1 MLPVARIV
9 VDVPLAHLDRPFDY
23 AVPSELDEA
32 AVPGCR
38 VRVRFAGQLVDGYLL
53 ERAETSDYEKKLAFI
68 EKVVSPEPV
77 LTPEIAALAR
87 AIADRYAGGMIDVL
101 RLAIPPRHAR
111 AEAAAPSAPA
121 PLPQVPAWV
130 SQQQVGASSDA
141 AADSAPATAAAVGS
155 DSAAP
160 AAELEPATPS
170 VELES
175 SAPSAESASSA
186 PSANSGSAAPAA
198 EPASATP
205 SVDLASAVRSA
216 SVAPSAESASTAPSA
231 HSTSAAA
238 PAGDSVTFAE
248 PSSAAALAGD
258 AVTSAKPI
266 APAAGPTVST
276 AALSAPVTEP
286 VAPATAPA
294 APSVERT
301 ARAAESAAPT
311 AESAAPTAGPVSPTA
326 GAIASGVEP
335 VPAGAEPTAPTAG
348 PVSPTAGSAA
358 PGAESVPA
366 GAESVPAG
374 AEPAS
379 AGGVAPPARSQ
390 LPPVPADA
398 WSRYPRGPK
407 YLEALRSGLP
417 AHAVWQALP
426 SEDWPARLAEAAA
439 AVASTGRGVVIVVPD
454 HRDLAR
460 VSEACDRLIEGVVT
474 LSADLGPSERYK
486 RWLAVRRGIA
496 RVVVGTR
503 ATAFAP
509 VRDPGLLVVWDDG
522 DDLHVEPRSPYPNV
536 RDVLVQ
542 RAHMS
547 GAALL
552 IGGFARTAEAQ
563 LLVETGWAHEIVAS
577 RETLRAVAPRVV
589 SVGDNEWQEVKDPA
603 ARTARLPSIAF
614 DAARFALTDSPVLI
628 QVPRRGYVPALA
640 CGQCRG
646 PARCRRCAGPLA
658 LPGGTEDGMPKPAY
672 CRWCAA
678 TEAGFRC
685 PTCGSRRLRGQVIG
699 ARRTAEEL
707 GRAFPGYPVRTSGA
721 DEVLTKVPG
730 RPSLVV
736 ATPGAEPVAEGG
748 YGAVLLLD
756 GWALLGRADL
766 RASEEALRRWM
777 TAAGLVRPGNGRV
790 VVIADSGLTPVQALV
805 RWDPVWHAATEL
817 AARTELGFPPA
828 VRMATIDGTPD
839 AVNALLDELRLPPT
853 GEILGPVPLGDDETK
868 ERALVRVAR
877 SEGRQLAAVLAEA
890 QAVRTARKEQELVR
904 IKLDPLEVL

>member
-1 MLPVARIV
+1 MSAKTGAARRGERVPAAVLPVARIV

-23 AVPSELDEA
+23 AVPSELDTA

-53 ERAETSDYEKKLAFI
+53 ERAETSDYGKKLAFI

-77 LTPEIAALAR
+77 LSPEIAALAR
-87 AIADRYAGGMIDVL
+87 AVADRYAGSMIDVL

-111 AEAAAPSAPA
+111 AEAAASGEPA

-130 SQQQVGASSDA
+130 GPAGAPTPPPAVAEGVDERSPAAPTSPAHGELDA
-141 AADSAPATAAAVGS
+141 PADAFASTSAGPSADSASP
-155 DSAAP
+155 
-160 AAELEPATPS
+160 
-170 VELES
+170 
-175 SAPSAESASSA
+175 APSP
-186 PSANSGSAAPAA
+186 PSELP
-198 EPASATP
+198 
-205 SVDLASAVRSA
+205 
-216 SVAPSAESASTAPSA
+216 
-231 HSTSAAA
+231 
-238 PAGDSVTFAE
+238 
-248 PSSAAALAGD
+248 
-258 AVTSAKPI
+258 
-266 APAAGPTVST
+266 
-276 AALSAPVTEP
+276 
-286 VAPATAPA
+286 
-294 APSVERT
+294 
-301 ARAAESAAPT
+301 
-311 AESAAPTAGPVSPTA
+311 AGPVSSPVSGSSVGSVSSVVSPEVSGSPA
-326 GAIASGVEP
+326 DSASSGASSLVSGSP
-335 VPAGAEPTAPTAG
+335 AG
-348 PVSPTAGSAA
+348 PVSSVVSPEVSGSPADFA
-358 PGAESVPA
+358 SSGASSLVSGSSVDSVSSAVSPELSGSPA
-366 GAESVPAG
+366 DSASSGASSPVSG
-374 AEPAS
+374 SS
-379 AGGVAPPARSQ
+379 AGPVSSAVSPQLSGSPADSASPAASSPPFEAPAPPIRSQ

-407 YLEALRSGLP
+407 YLEALRTGRP

-486 RWLAVRRGIA
+486 RWLAVRRGVA

-509 VRDPGLLVVWDDG
+509 VGNPGLLVVWDDG
-522 DDLHVEPRSPYPNV
+522 DDLHVEQRSPYPNV

-658 LPGGTEDGMPKPAY
+658 LPGGTEDGLPKPAY

-685 PTCGSRRLRGQVIG
+685 PTCGSRRLRGQIIG

-707 GRAFPGYPVRTSGA
+707 GRAFPGHPVRTSGA

-730 RPSLVV
+730 KPALVV

-828 VRMATIDGTPD
+828 VRMATVDGTPD

-853 GEILGPVPLGDDETK
+853 GEVLGPVPLGDDETK

-877 SEGRQLAAVLAEA
+877 GEGRQLAAVLAEA

>member
-1 MLPVARIV
+1 MSAQTGARKGERVPAESLPVARIV

-23 AVPSELDEA
+23 SVPSELDVA

-53 ERAETSDYEKKLAFI
+53 ERVETSEYGKKLAFI

-77 LTPEIAALAR
+77 LAPEIATLAR

-101 RLAIPPRHAR
+101 RLAVPPRHAR
-111 AEAAAPSAPA
+111 AEAAAPGESP
-121 PLPQVPAWV
+121 PLPQLPAWV
-130 SQQQVGASSDA
+130 HAS
-141 AADSAPATAAAVGS
+141 ADGESATV
-155 DSAAP
+155 
-160 AAELEPATPS
+160 EPA
-170 VELES
+170 L
-175 SAPSAESASSA
+175 
-186 PSANSGSAAPAA
+186 
-198 EPASATP
+198 
-205 SVDLASAVRSA
+205 
-216 SVAPSAESASTAPSA
+216 
-231 HSTSAAA
+231 
-238 PAGDSVTFAE
+238 
-248 PSSAAALAGD
+248 
-258 AVTSAKPI
+258 
-266 APAAGPTVST
+266 
-276 AALSAPVTEP
+276 
-286 VAPATAPA
+286 
-294 APSVERT
+294 
-301 ARAAESAAPT
+301 
-311 AESAAPTAGPVSPTA
+311 
-326 GAIASGVEP
+326 
-335 VPAGAEPTAPTAG
+335 
-348 PVSPTAGSAA
+348 
-358 PGAESVPA
+358 
-366 GAESVPAG
+366 
-374 AEPAS
+374 
-379 AGGVAPPARSQ
+379 ARSQ

-407 YLEALRSGLP
+407 YLEALHEGRP

-426 SEDWPARLAEAAA
+426 AEDWPARLAEAAA
-439 AVASTGRGVVIVVPD
+439 SVASSGRGVIIVVPD

-460 VSEACDRLIEGVVT
+460 VAEACGALIQGVVT

-486 RWLAVRRGIA
+486 RWLSVRRGVA

-522 DDLHVEPRSPYPNV
+522 DDLHVEQRSPYPNV

-542 RAHMS
+542 RAHMT

-589 SVGDNEWQEVKDPA
+589 SVGDNEWQDVKDPA

-614 DAARFALTDSPVLI
+614 DAARFALADSPVLI
-628 QVPRRGYVPALA
+628 QVPRRGYVPSLA

-658 LPGGTEDGMPKPAY
+658 LPGGTEHGLPKPAY

-685 PTCGSRRLRGQVIG
+685 PTCGSRKLRGQVIG

-707 GRAFPGYPVRTSGA
+707 GRAFPGHLVRTSGA
-721 DEVLTKVPG
+721 DEVLTKVSG
-730 RPSLVV
+730 KPSLVV

-790 VVIADSGLTPVQALV
+790 VVIADSSLTPVQALV

-828 VRMATIDGTPD
+828 VRMATVDGTPD
-839 AVNALLDELRLPPT
+839 AVNAMLDELRLPPT

-868 ERALVRVAR
+868 ERALVRVSRA
-877 SEGRQLAAVLAEA
+877 EGRQLAAVLAEA
-890 QAVRTARKEQELVR
+890 QAVRTARKEQDLVR

>member
-1 MLPVARIV
+1 MSAKTGARRGERVPAASLPVARIV

-23 AVPSELDEA
+23 SVPSELDTA

-53 ERAETSDYEKKLAFI
+53 ERTETTEYGKKLAFI

-77 LTPEIAALAR
+77 LAPEIAALAR

-111 AEAAAPSAPA
+111 AEAAASPEPP

-130 SQQQVGASSDA
+130 GQRTAAEPFSEQTAVAPADTSTDEPAKDDPA
-141 AADSAPATAAAVGS
+141 AAPPDPAVQPAGPTGLPSV
-155 DSAAP
+155 P
-160 AAELEPATPS
+160 AAELAD
-170 VELES
+170 
-175 SAPSAESASSA
+175 A
-186 PSANSGSAAPAA
+186 SAAPVSAA
-198 EPASATP
+198 TAGSADTPPEGPASPA
-205 SVDLASAVRSA
+205 RSA
-216 SVAPSAESASTAPSA
+216 SVAEPTSTADLASPEDSAS
-231 HSTSAAA
+231 
-238 PAGDSVTFAE
+238 
-248 PSSAAALAGD
+248 
-258 AVTSAKPI
+258 
-266 APAAGPTVST
+266 
-276 AALSAPVTEP
+276 
-286 VAPATAPA
+286 
-294 APSVERT
+294 
-301 ARAAESAAPT
+301 
-311 AESAAPTAGPVSPTA
+311 
-326 GAIASGVEP
+326 
-335 VPAGAEPTAPTAG
+335 
-348 PVSPTAGSAA
+348 
-358 PGAESVPA
+358 
-366 GAESVPAG
+366 
-374 AEPAS
+374 
-379 AGGVAPPARSQ
+379 PARSQ

-407 YLEALRSGLP
+407 YLEALREGRP

-439 AVASTGRGVVIVVPD
+439 AVASGGRGVVIVVPD

-460 VSEACDRLIEGVVT
+460 VAEACGRLIEGVVT

-486 RWLAVRRGIA
+486 RWLAVRRGVA
-496 RVVVGTR
+496 QVVVGTR

-509 VRDPGLLVVWDDG
+509 VRNPGLLVVWDDG
-522 DDLHVEPRSPYPNV
+522 DDLHVEQRSPYPNV

-577 RETLRAVAPRVV
+577 RETLRAIAPRVV
-589 SVGDNEWQEVKDPA
+589 SVGDNDWQDVKDPA

-658 LPGGTEDGMPKPAY
+658 LPGGTQDGAPKPAY

-685 PTCGSRRLRGQVIG
+685 PTCGSRRLRGQIIG

-730 RPSLVV
+730 KPSLVV

-790 VVIADSGLTPVQALV
+790 VVIADSALTPVQALV

-828 VRMATIDGTPD
+828 VRMATVDGTPD
-839 AVNALLDELRLPPT
+839 AVNALLDELRLPST
-853 GEILGPVPLGDDETK
+853 GEVLGPVPLGDDETK

>member
-1 MLPVARIV
+1 MSAKTGARKGERVPAESLPVARIV

-23 AVPSELDEA
+23 SVPSELDEA

-53 ERAETSDYEKKLAFI
+53 ERVETTEYGKKLAFI

-77 LTPEIAALAR
+77 LAPEIAVLAR

-111 AEAAAPSAPA
+111 AEAASSGEAP
-121 PLPQVPAWV
+121 PLPQLPAWV
-130 SQQQVGASSDA
+130 GTRPAEA
-141 AADSAPATAAAVGS
+141 AGELSGGQPAEVAAGTS
-155 DSAAP
+155 G
-160 AAELEPATPS
+160 EQ
-170 VELES
+170 
-175 SAPSAESASSA
+175 SAESA
-186 PSANSGSAAPAA
+186 
-198 EPASATP
+198 EQ
-205 SVDLASAVRSA
+205 
-216 SVAPSAESASTAPSA
+216 PSAEQ
-231 HSTSAAA
+231 
-238 PAGDSVTFAE
+238 
-248 PSSAAALAGD
+248 
-258 AVTSAKPI
+258 
-266 APAAGPTVST
+266 PTVET
-276 AALSAPVTEP
+276 PGEQPGSAVERLPPE
-286 VAPATAPA
+286 TAPA
-294 APSVERT
+294 EV
-301 ARAAESAAPT
+301 
-311 AESAAPTAGPVSPTA
+311 
-326 GAIASGVEP
+326 
-335 VPAGAEPTAPTAG
+335 
-348 PVSPTAGSAA
+348 
-358 PGAESVPA
+358 
-366 GAESVPAG
+366 
-374 AEPAS
+374 
-379 AGGVAPPARSQ
+379 PARSQ

-398 WSRYPRGPK
+398 WSRYPRGPS
-407 YLEALRSGLP
+407 YLEALREGRP

-439 AVASTGRGVVIVVPD
+439 AVASSGRGVAIVVPD
-454 HRDLAR
+454 RRDLAR
-460 VSEACDRLIEGVVT
+460 VAEACARLIEGVVT

-486 RWLAVRRGIA
+486 RWLAVRRGVA

-509 VRDPGLLVVWDDG
+509 VKDPGLLVVWDDG
-522 DDLHVEPRSPYPNV
+522 DDLHVEQRSPYPNV

-542 RAHMS
+542 RAHMT

-577 RETLRAVAPRVV
+577 RETLRSVAPRVV
-589 SVGDNEWQEVKDPA
+589 SVGDNDWQDVKDSA

-614 DAARFALTDSPVLI
+614 DAARFALADSPVLI
-628 QVPRRGYVPALA
+628 QVPRRGYVPSLA

-658 LPGGTEDGMPKPAY
+658 LPGGTQDGAPKPAY

-685 PTCGSRRLRGQVIG
+685 PTCGSRKLRGQVIG

-707 GRAFPGYPVRTSGA
+707 GRAFPGHPVRTSGA

-730 RPSLVV
+730 KPSLVV

-790 VVIADSGLTPVQALV
+790 VVIADSSLTPVQALV
-805 RWDPVWHAATEL
+805 RWDPVWHASTEL

-828 VRMATIDGTPD
+828 VRMATVDGTPD
-839 AVNALLDELRLPPT
+839 AVNAVLDELRLPPT
-853 GEILGPVPLGDDETK
+853 GEILGPVPLGDDETR

-890 QAVRTARKEQELVR
+890 QAVRTARKEQDLVR

>member
-1 MLPVARIV
+1 MSAKTGARKGERVPAASLPVARIV

-23 AVPSELDEA
+23 QVPSELDGA

-53 ERAETSDYEKKLAFI
+53 ERAESSEYGKKLAFI

-77 LTPEIAALAR
+77 LAPEIAALAR

-101 RLAIPPRHAR
+101 RLAVPPRHAR
-111 AEAAAPSAPA
+111 AEAAPSGDPA

-130 SQQQVGASSDA
+130 ETPAEPVNAGQVDA
-141 AADSAPATAAAVGS
+141 GQADAVPADVTAARA

-160 AAELEPATPS
+160 DDPAAVALVGSATPDDPAVAARADSAALDDSAVTDPATPS
-170 VELES
+170 S
-175 SAPSAESASSA
+175 SAD
-186 PSANSGSAAPAA
+186 AAPAD
-198 EPASATP
+198 S
-205 SVDLASAVRSA
+205 D
-216 SVAPSAESASTAPSA
+216 AP
-231 HSTSAAA
+231 AA
-238 PAGDSVTFAE
+238 PAGVDSSLSGNDASSPA
-248 PSSAAALAGD
+248 PS
-258 AVTSAKPI
+258 P
-266 APAAGPTVST
+266 
-276 AALSAPVTEP
+276 ALSA
-286 VAPATAPA
+286 
-294 APSVERT
+294 APSR
-301 ARAAESAAPT
+301 SLPI
-311 AESAAPTAGPVSPTA
+311 SPADPSTPPLP
-326 GAIASGVEP
+326 E
-335 VPAGAEPTAPTAG
+335 
-348 PVSPTAGSAA
+348 
-358 PGAESVPA
+358 
-366 GAESVPAG
+366 
-374 AEPAS
+374 
-379 AGGVAPPARSQ
+379 APPAPIPPADLPARSA

-407 YLEALRSGLP
+407 YLEALREGRP

-454 HRDLAR
+454 HRDSAR
-460 VSEACDRLIEGVVT
+460 VAEACGRLIEGVVT
-474 LSADLGPSERYK
+474 LAADLGPSERYK
-486 RWLAVRRGIA
+486 RWLSVRRGVA

-509 VRDPGLLVVWDDG
+509 IADPGLLIVWDDG

-542 RAHMS
+542 RAHMT

-552 IGGFARTAEAQ
+552 IAGFARTAEAQ

-589 SVGDNEWQEVKDPA
+589 SVGDNEWQDVKDPA

-614 DAARFALTDSPVLI
+614 DAARFALADSPVLI

-658 LPGGTEDGMPKPAY
+658 LPGGTQDGLPKPAY

-685 PTCGSRRLRGQVIG
+685 PTCGSRRLRGQIIG

-730 RPSLVV
+730 KPSLVV

-777 TAAGLVRPGNGRV
+777 TAAGLVRPGTGRV
-790 VVIADSGLTPVQALV
+790 VVIADSSLTPVQALV

-828 VRMATIDGTPD
+828 VRMATVDGTPD
-839 AVNALLDELRLPPT
+839 AVNALLDELHLPPT
-853 GEILGPVPLGDDETK
+853 GEVLGPVPLGEDESK

-877 SEGRQLAAVLAEA
+877 GEGRQLAAVLAEA

>member
-1 MLPVARIV
+1 MNAKTGARKGERVPAESLPVARIV

-23 AVPSELDEA
+23 SVPSELDET

-53 ERAETSDYEKKLAFI
+53 ERAETSEYGKKLAFI

-77 LTPEIAALAR
+77 LAPEIATLAR

-111 AEAAAPSAPA
+111 AEAAAPGESP
-121 PLPQVPAWV
+121 PLPQLPEWVGQRSADVPQAGAAPRTEMAAQAEVPQGEGASHPEAASPSEAASQTGAPQAGIPQTGAPQAGAAPHTGAGPQPEQPSSAEGASHPEVASSVRAVPRSEAVLSSEAGPQSEGSRSTAAQQSEAALSADAV
-130 SQQQVGASSDA
+130 SQSEGPRPTAAQQSEAALSADAVPQSEGPRSA
-141 AADSAPATAAAVGS
+141 AAYQSEAALSAETVPQPEGPRPTAAYQSEA
-155 DSAAP
+155 
-160 AAELEPATPS
+160 
-170 VELES
+170 
-175 SAPSAESASSA
+175 APSAETV
-186 PSANSGSAAPAA
+186 PQPEGPRSAAAYQPEA
-198 EPASATP
+198 
-205 SVDLASAVRSA
+205 
-216 SVAPSAESASTAPSA
+216 APSAEAVPPTE
-231 HSTSAAA
+231 AAA
-238 PAGDSVTFAE
+238 
-248 PSSAAALAGD
+248 
-258 AVTSAKPI
+258 
-266 APAAGPTVST
+266 
-276 AALSAPVTEP
+276 
-286 VAPATAPA
+286 
-294 APSVERT
+294 
-301 ARAAESAAPT
+301 
-311 AESAAPTAGPVSPTA
+311 
-326 GAIASGVEP
+326 
-335 VPAGAEPTAPTAG
+335 
-348 PVSPTAGSAA
+348 
-358 PGAESVPA
+358 
-366 GAESVPAG
+366 
-374 AEPAS
+374 
-379 AGGVAPPARSQ
+379 ARSQ

-398 WSRYPRGPK
+398 WARYPRGPK
-407 YLEALRSGLP
+407 YLEALHEGRP

-426 SEDWPARLAEAAA
+426 AEDWPARLAEAAA
-439 AVASTGRGVVIVVPD
+439 AVASSGRGVAIVVPD

-460 VSEACDRLIEGVVT
+460 VVEACGALIEGVVT

-486 RWLAVRRGIA
+486 RWLSVRRGVA

-509 VRDPGLLVVWDDG
+509 VKDPGLLVVWDDG
-522 DDLHVEPRSPYPNV
+522 DDLHVEQRSPYPNV

-542 RAHMS
+542 RAHMT

-577 RETLRAVAPRVV
+577 RETLRSVAPRVV
-589 SVGDNEWQEVKDPA
+589 SVGDNEWQDVKDPA

-628 QVPRRGYVPALA
+628 QVPRRGYVPSLA

-658 LPGGTEDGMPKPAY
+658 LPGGTEHGLPKPAY

-685 PTCGSRRLRGQVIG
+685 PTCGSRKLRGQIIG

-707 GRAFPGYPVRTSGA
+707 GRAFPGIPVRTSGA

-730 RPSLVV
+730 KPSLVV

-790 VVIADSGLTPVQALV
+790 VVIADSSLTPVQALV

-828 VRMATIDGTPD
+828 VRMATVDGTPD
-839 AVNALLDELRLPPT
+839 AVNAMLDELRLPPT

-877 SEGRQLAAVLAEA
+877 GEGRQLAAVLAEA
-890 QAVRTARKEQELVR
+890 QAVRTARKEQDLVR

>member
-1 MLPVARIV
+1 MSVKTGARKGERVPAESLPVARIV

-23 AVPSELDEA
+23 SVPSELDGA

-53 ERAETSDYEKKLAFI
+53 ERVETSEYGKKLAFI

-77 LTPEIAALAR
+77 LAPEIAVLAR

-111 AEAAAPSAPA
+111 AEAASSGEAP

-130 SQQQVGASSDA
+130 GEPAAVAEEQPAEVVDAASGDRQAEVADAASGDRQAEVADGSSGGRQAEVDDGASGNQLAEVDDGASGNQLAEVADGTSAEQSAGA
-141 AADSAPATAAAVGS
+141 AGGTSAEQ
-155 DSAAP
+155 
-160 AAELEPATPS
+160 AAE
-170 VELES
+170 
-175 SAPSAESASSA
+175 AP
-186 PSANSGSAAPAA
+186 
-198 EPASATP
+198 
-205 SVDLASAVRSA
+205 
-216 SVAPSAESASTAPSA
+216 
-231 HSTSAAA
+231 A
-238 PAGDSVTFAE
+238 PAG
-248 PSSAAALAGD
+248 
-258 AVTSAKPI
+258 K
-266 APAAGPTVST
+266 
-276 AALSAPVTEP
+276 
-286 VAPATAPA
+286 
-294 APSVERT
+294 
-301 ARAAESAAPT
+301 
-311 AESAAPTAGPVSPTA
+311 
-326 GAIASGVEP
+326 
-335 VPAGAEPTAPTAG
+335 
-348 PVSPTAGSAA
+348 
-358 PGAESVPA
+358 
-366 GAESVPAG
+366 
-374 AEPAS
+374 
-379 AGGVAPPARSQ
+379 PARSQ

-407 YLEALRSGLP
+407 YLEALREGRP

-439 AVASTGRGVVIVVPD
+439 AVASSGRGVAIVVPD

-460 VSEACDRLIEGVVT
+460 VAEACAALIEGVVT

-486 RWLAVRRGIA
+486 RWLAVRRGVA

-509 VRDPGLLVVWDDG
+509 VKDPGLLVVWDDG
-522 DDLHVEPRSPYPNV
+522 DDLHVEQRSPYPNV

-542 RAHMS
+542 RAHMT

-589 SVGDNEWQEVKDPA
+589 SVGDNDWQDVKDSA

-614 DAARFALTDSPVLI
+614 DAARFALADSPVLI
-628 QVPRRGYVPALA
+628 QVPRRGYVPSLA

-658 LPGGTEDGMPKPAY
+658 LPGGTQDGVPKPAY

-685 PTCGSRRLRGQVIG
+685 PTCGSRKLRGQIIG

-730 RPSLVV
+730 KPSLVV

-777 TAAGLVRPGNGRV
+777 TAAGLVRPGTGRV
-790 VVIADSGLTPVQALV
+790 VVIADSSLTPVQALV

-828 VRMATIDGTPD
+828 VRMATVDGTPD
-839 AVNALLDELRLPPT
+839 AVNAMLDELHLPPT

-877 SEGRQLAAVLAEA
+877 GEGRQLAAVLAEA
-890 QAVRTARKEQELVR
+890 QAVRTARKEQDLVR

>member
-1 MLPVARIV
+1 MSAKTGARKGERVPAESLPVARIV

-23 AVPSELDEA
+23 SVPSELDTA

-53 ERAETSDYEKKLAFI
+53 ERVETSEYGKKLAFL
-68 EKVVSPEPV
+68 EKVVSSEPV
-77 LTPEIAALAR
+77 LAPEIAALAR

-111 AEAAAPSAPA
+111 AEAASSGESP

-130 SQQQVGASSDA
+130 GEQSPVE
-141 AADSAPATAAAVGS
+141 AADPPV
-155 DSAAP
+155 DSASP
-160 AAELEPATPS
+160 AETSPGEP
-170 VELES
+170 
-175 SAPSAESASSA
+175 AESAAAGQAAGAPSGAGPAAASVSVEGPASA
-186 PSANSGSAAPAA
+186 PVPAA
-198 EPASATP
+198 EPASA
-205 SVDLASAVRSA
+205 SA
-216 SVAPSAESASTAPSA
+216 S
-231 HSTSAAA
+231 
-238 PAGDSVTFAE
+238 
-248 PSSAAALAGD
+248 D
-258 AVTSAKPI
+258 A
-266 APAAGPTVST
+266 
-276 AALSAPVTEP
+276 EP
-286 VAPATAPA
+286 VAEPA
-294 APSVERT
+294 AP
-301 ARAAESAAPT
+301 P
-311 AESAAPTAGPVSPTA
+311 SPRQ
-326 GAIASGVEP
+326 SQ
-335 VPAGAEPTAPTAG
+335 
-348 PVSPTAGSAA
+348 
-358 PGAESVPA
+358 
-366 GAESVPAG
+366 
-374 AEPAS
+374 
-379 AGGVAPPARSQ
+379 PPRSQ

-407 YLEALRSGLP
+407 YLEALREGRP

-439 AVASTGRGVVIVVPD
+439 AVASTGRGVAIVVPD

-460 VSEACDRLIEGVVT
+460 VAEACGKLIEGVVT

-486 RWLAVRRGIA
+486 RWLAVRRGVA

-522 DDLHVEPRSPYPNV
+522 DDLHVEQRSPYPNV

-542 RAHMS
+542 RAHMT

-577 RETLRAVAPRVV
+577 RETLRSVAPRVV
-589 SVGDNEWQEVKDPA
+589 SVGDNEWQDVKDPA

-614 DAARFALTDSPVLI
+614 DAARFALADSPVLI
-628 QVPRRGYVPALA
+628 QVPRRGYVPSLA

-658 LPGGTEDGMPKPAY
+658 LPGGTEGGLPKPAY

-685 PTCGSRRLRGQVIG
+685 PTCGSRKLRGQIIG

-707 GRAFPGYPVRTSGA
+707 GRAFPGHPVRTSGA
-721 DEVLTKVPG
+721 DEVLTMVPG
-730 RPSLVV
+730 KPALVV

-790 VVIADSGLTPVQALV
+790 VVIADSSLTPVQALV

-828 VRMATIDGTPD
+828 VRMATVDGTPD
-839 AVNALLDELRLPPT
+839 AVNAMLDELRLPPT

-877 SEGRQLAAVLAEA
+877 AEGRQLAAVLAEA

>member
-1 MLPVARIV
+1 MSAKTGARKGERVPAESLPVARIA

-23 AVPSELDEA
+23 AVPSELDTT

-53 ERAETSDYEKKLAFI
+53 ERAETSEYGKKLAFI

-77 LTPEIAALAR
+77 LAPEIATLAR
-87 AIADRYAGGMIDVL
+87 AIADRYAGAMIDVL

-111 AEAAAPSAPA
+111 AEAAAPGEPP

-130 SQQQVGASSDA
+130 DQQ
-141 AADSAPATAAAVGS
+141 
-155 DSAAP
+155 AAP
-160 AAELEPATPS
+160 AALLAAPPTTEVMSPDLASGGASASATDSVAATPDT
-170 VELES
+170 
-175 SAPSAESASSA
+175 AAATPDT
-186 PSANSGSAAPAA
+186 APAA
-198 EPASATP
+198 TPDTASAA
-205 SVDLASAVRSA
+205 D
-216 SVAPSAESASTAPSA
+216 TAG
-231 HSTSAAA
+231 T
-238 PAGDSVTFAE
+238 
-248 PSSAAALAGD
+248 
-258 AVTSAKPI
+258 I
-266 APAAGPTVST
+266 APAP
-276 AALSAPVTEP
+276 AP
-286 VAPATAPA
+286 APATAPA
-294 APSVERT
+294 TGPDT
-301 ARAAESAAPT
+301 AAPGTVTPGTVTPAANTTDTIPDADTPDAYT
-311 AESAAPTAGPVSPTA
+311 AL
-326 GAIASGVEP
+326 
-335 VPAGAEPTAPTAG
+335 PTAPAAAAGLAAAPPATAT
-348 PVSPTAGSAA
+348 PEAAATPAATPSPELPTAARPAA
-358 PGAESVPA
+358 E
-366 GAESVPAG
+366 
-374 AEPAS
+374 
-379 AGGVAPPARSQ
+379 PARSQ

-407 YLEALRSGLP
+407 WLEALREGRP

-426 SEDWPARLAEAAA
+426 AEDWPARLAEAAA
-439 AVASTGRGVVIVVPD
+439 AVASSGRGVAIVVPD

-460 VSEACDRLIEGVVT
+460 VAEACGRLIEGVVT

-486 RWLAVRRGIA
+486 RWLAVRRGVA

-522 DDLHVEPRSPYPNV
+522 DDLHVEQRSPYPNV

-542 RAHMS
+542 RAHMT

-589 SVGDNEWQEVKDPA
+589 SVGDNDWQDVKDAA

-614 DAARFALTDSPVLI
+614 DAARFALVDSPVLI
-628 QVPRRGYVPALA
+628 QVPRRGYVPSLA

-658 LPGGTEDGMPKPAY
+658 LPGGTHDGMPKPAY

-685 PTCGSRRLRGQVIG
+685 PTCGSRKLRGQIIG

-707 GRAFPGYPVRTSGA
+707 GRAFPGHPVRTSGA

-730 RPSLVV
+730 KPSLVV

-790 VVIADSGLTPVQALV
+790 VVIADSSLTPVQALV

-828 VRMATIDGTPD
+828 VRMATVDGTPD
-839 AVNALLDELRLPPT
+839 AVNAVLDELRLPPT

-868 ERALVRVAR
+868 ERALVRVSRA
-877 SEGRQLAAVLAEA
+877 EGRQLAAVLAEA
-890 QAVRTARKEQELVR
+890 QAVRTARKEQDLVR

>member
-1 MLPVARIV
+1 M
-9 VDVPLAHLDRPFDY
+9 
-23 AVPSELDEA
+23 
-32 AVPGCR
+32 
-38 VRVRFAGQLVDGYLL
+38 
-53 ERAETSDYEKKLAFI
+53 
-68 EKVVSPEPV
+68 
-77 LTPEIAALAR
+77 
-87 AIADRYAGGMIDVL
+87 
-101 RLAIPPRHAR
+101 PPRHAR
-111 AEAAAPSAPA
+111 AEAAASGTPA

-130 SQQQVGASSDA
+130 SAL
-141 AADSAPATAAAVGS
+141 P
-155 DSAAP
+155 
-160 AAELEPATPS
+160 E
-170 VELES
+170 
-175 SAPSAESASSA
+175 
-186 PSANSGSAAPAA
+186 
-198 EPASATP
+198 
-205 SVDLASAVRSA
+205 
-216 SVAPSAESASTAPSA
+216 
-231 HSTSAAA
+231 AAA
-238 PAGDSVTFAE
+238 PAVDVPATGDDL
-248 PSSAAALAGD
+248 PQPD
-258 AVTSAKPI
+258 ARAS
-266 APAAGPTVST
+266 
-276 AALSAPVTEP
+276 EP
-286 VAPATAPA
+286 VAPPPTGATASAPADPPPASPSAPEASASPASPVTPAFVASPESPASVASAESSGASVCSAVPESSALPASSASSGSVASAESSGASVSPA
-294 APSVERT
+294 AP
-301 ARAAESAAPT
+301 ESPA
-311 AESAAPTAGPVSPTA
+311 SP
-326 GAIASGVEP
+326 ASP
-335 VPAGAEPTAPTAG
+335 
-348 PVSPTAGSAA
+348 SA
-358 PGAESVPA
+358 PGR
-366 GAESVPAG
+366 
-374 AEPAS
+374 S
-379 AGGVAPPARSQ
+379 A

-398 WSRYPRGPK
+398 WARYPRGPK
-407 YLEALRSGLP
+407 YLEALRTGRP

-439 AVASTGRGVVIVVPD
+439 AVASTGKGVVIVVPD

-460 VSEACDRLIEGVVT
+460 VAEACGRLIEGVVT

-486 RWLAVRRGIA
+486 RWLAVRRGVA

-509 VRDPGLLVVWDDG
+509 VENPGLLVVWDDG
-522 DDLHVEPRSPYPNV
+522 DDLHVEQRSPYPNV

-589 SVGDNEWQEVKDPA
+589 SVGDNEWQDVKDPA

-658 LPGGTEDGMPKPAY
+658 LPGGTEDRLPKPAY

-678 TEAGFRC
+678 TEAAFRC
-685 PTCGSRRLRGQVIG
+685 PTCGSRRLRGQIIG

-707 GRAFPGYPVRTSGA
+707 GRAFPGHPVRTSGA

-730 RPSLVV
+730 KPALVV

-766 RASEEALRRWM
+766 RASEETLRRWM

-790 VVIADSGLTPVQALV
+790 VVIADSALTPVQALV

-828 VRMATIDGTPD
+828 VRMATVDGTPD
-839 AVNALLDELRLPPT
+839 AVNALLDELHLPST
-853 GEILGPVPLGDDETK
+853 GEVLGPVPLGDDETR

-877 SEGRQLAAVLAEA
+877 TEGRQLAAVLAEA

>member
-1 MLPVARIV
+1 MSAKTGARRGERVPAAELPVARIV

-23 AVPSELDEA
+23 AVPSELDA
-32 AVPGCR
+32 VAVPGCR

-53 ERAETSDYEKKLAFI
+53 ERTETSDYDKKLAFL

-77 LTPEIAALAR
+77 LAPEIAVLAR

-111 AEAAAPSAPA
+111 AEAAAPGEPA
-121 PLPQVPAWV
+121 PLPQPPAW
-130 SQQQVGASSDA
+130 ASA
-141 AADSAPATAAAVGS
+141 APP
-155 DSAAP
+155 SAAP
-160 AAELEPATPS
+160 ASSSATTLVVGS
-170 VELES
+170 VES
-175 SAPSAESASSA
+175 AVPPSAPAASPSGAPADAGAEAPADAIADSSPADPALSADPASPADPA
-186 PSANSGSAAPAA
+186 PSAN
-198 EPASATP
+198 PASSAGP
-205 SVDLASAVRSA
+205 ASPLARA
-216 SVAPSAESASTAPSA
+216 
-231 HSTSAAA
+231 
-238 PAGDSVTFAE
+238 
-248 PSSAAALAGD
+248 SSADSISPAALA
-258 AVTSAKPI
+258 
-266 APAAGPTVST
+266 
-276 AALSAPVTEP
+276 
-286 VAPATAPA
+286 
-294 APSVERT
+294 
-301 ARAAESAAPT
+301 
-311 AESAAPTAGPVSPTA
+311 
-326 GAIASGVEP
+326 
-335 VPAGAEPTAPTAG
+335 VPADP
-348 PVSPTAGSAA
+348 
-358 PGAESVPA
+358 
-366 GAESVPAG
+366 
-374 AEPAS
+374 
-379 AGGVAPPARSQ
+379 APPADPASSADPASPLAPAPFADPASPATPASPAGPASPPRSQ

-407 YLEALRSGLP
+407 YLEALHAGRP

-439 AVASTGRGVVIVVPD
+439 AVASAGKGVVIVVPD

-460 VSEACDRLIEGVVT
+460 VAEACGRLIEGVVT

-509 VRDPGLLVVWDDG
+509 VKDPGLLVVWDDG
-522 DDLHVEPRSPYPNV
+522 DDLHVEQRSPYPNV

-589 SVGDNEWQEVKDPA
+589 SVGDNEWQDVKDPA

-614 DAARFALTDSPVLI
+614 DAARFALADSPVLI

-658 LPGGTEDGMPKPAY
+658 LPGGTEDGLPKPAY

-685 PTCGSRRLRGQVIG
+685 PTCGSRRLRGQIIG

-721 DEVLTKVPG
+721 DEVLPKVPG
-730 RPSLVV
+730 KPALVV

-790 VVIADSGLTPVQALV
+790 VVIADSSLTPVQALV

-828 VRMATIDGTPD
+828 VRMATVDGTPD
-839 AVNALLDELRLPPT
+839 AVNALLDELHLPPS

-877 SEGRQLAAVLAEA
+877 AEGRRLAAVLAEA

>member
-1 MLPVARIV
+1 MNAKTGARKGERVPAESLPVARIV

-23 AVPSELDEA
+23 SVPSELDVA

-53 ERAETSDYEKKLAFI
+53 ERAETSEYGKKLAFI

-77 LTPEIAALAR
+77 LAPEIAALAR

-101 RLAIPPRHAR
+101 RLAVPPRHAR
-111 AEAAAPSAPA
+111 AEAAAPGEPP
-121 PLPQVPAWV
+121 PLPRLSAWV
-130 SQQQVGASSDA
+130 DQS
-141 AADSAPATAAAVGS
+141 PAEAGTAQ
-155 DSAAP
+155 
-160 AAELEPATPS
+160 
-170 VELES
+170 
-175 SAPSAESASSA
+175 
-186 PSANSGSAAPAA
+186 
-198 EPASATP
+198 
-205 SVDLASAVRSA
+205 
-216 SVAPSAESASTAPSA
+216 
-231 HSTSAAA
+231 
-238 PAGDSVTFAE
+238 
-248 PSSAAALAGD
+248 
-258 AVTSAKPI
+258 
-266 APAAGPTVST
+266 
-276 AALSAPVTEP
+276 
-286 VAPATAPA
+286 
-294 APSVERT
+294 
-301 ARAAESAAPT
+301 
-311 AESAAPTAGPVSPTA
+311 
-326 GAIASGVEP
+326 
-335 VPAGAEPTAPTAG
+335 
-348 PVSPTAGSAA
+348 
-358 PGAESVPA
+358 PG
-366 GAESVPAG
+366 
-374 AEPAS
+374 
-379 AGGVAPPARSQ
+379 RSQ

-407 YLEALRSGLP
+407 YLEALHEGRP

-426 SEDWPARLAEAAA
+426 AEDWPARLAEAAA
-439 AVASTGRGVVIVVPD
+439 AVASSGRGVVIVVPD
-454 HRDLAR
+454 HRDLTR
-460 VSEACDRLIEGVVT
+460 VAEACGALIEGVVT

-486 RWLAVRRGIA
+486 RWLSVRRGVA

-522 DDLHVEPRSPYPNV
+522 DDLHVEQRSPYPNV

-542 RAHMS
+542 RAHMT

-577 RETLRAVAPRVV
+577 RETLRSVAPRVI
-589 SVGDNEWQEVKDPA
+589 SVGDNEWQDVKDPA

-614 DAARFALTDSPVLI
+614 DAARFALADSPVLI
-628 QVPRRGYVPALA
+628 QVPRRGYVPSLA

-658 LPGGTEDGMPKPAY
+658 LPGGTENGLPKPAY

-685 PTCGSRRLRGQVIG
+685 PTCGSRKLRGQVIG

-707 GRAFPGYPVRTSGA
+707 GRAFPGHPVRTSGA
-721 DEVLTKVPG
+721 DAVLTKVPG
-730 RPSLVV
+730 TPSLVV

-790 VVIADSGLTPVQALV
+790 VVIADSSLTPVQALV

-828 VRMATIDGTPD
+828 VRMATVDGTPD
-839 AVNALLDELRLPPT
+839 AVNAMLDELRLPPT

-868 ERALVRVAR
+868 ERALVRVSRA
-877 SEGRQLAAVLAEA
+877 EGRQLAAVLAEA
-890 QAVRTARKEQELVR
+890 QAVRTARKEQDLVR

>member
-1 MLPVARIV
+1 MNAKTGARKGERVPAATLPVGRIV

-23 AVPSELDEA
+23 LIPSELDATATE
-32 AVPGCR
+32 GCR

-53 ERAETSDYEKKLAFI
+53 ERVATSEYGKKLSFI

-77 LTPEIAALAR
+77 LAPEIATLAR

-111 AEAAAPSAPA
+111 AEAAASGEPS

-130 SQQQVGASSDA
+130 EERPSSQVDVPEQTADGVEAPSELALTNPGEVAASDSSPAAATAVPLESGASPADPSPPGSP
-141 AADSAPATAAAVGS
+141 AADASPVG
-155 DSAAP
+155 
-160 AAELEPATPS
+160 
-170 VELES
+170 
-175 SAPSAESASSA
+175 
-186 PSANSGSAAPAA
+186 
-198 EPASATP
+198 
-205 SVDLASAVRSA
+205 
-216 SVAPSAESASTAPSA
+216 
-231 HSTSAAA
+231 
-238 PAGDSVTFAE
+238 
-248 PSSAAALAGD
+248 
-258 AVTSAKPI
+258 
-266 APAAGPTVST
+266 
-276 AALSAPVTEP
+276 
-286 VAPATAPA
+286 
-294 APSVERT
+294 RT
-301 ARAAESAAPT
+301 LT
-311 AESAAPTAGPVSPTA
+311 DVSPTDPSA
-326 GAIASGVEP
+326 A
-335 VPAGAEPTAPTAG
+335 
-348 PVSPTAGSAA
+348 SPTT
-358 PGAESVPA
+358 
-366 GAESVPAG
+366 
-374 AEPAS
+374 
-379 AGGVAPPARSQ
+379 PPVRSQ
-390 LPPVPADA
+390 LPPVPVDA

-407 YLEALRSGLP
+407 YLEALREGRP

-439 AVASTGRGVVIVVPD
+439 AVASSGRGVVIVVPD

-460 VSEACDRLIEGVVT
+460 VAEACGRLIEGVVT

-486 RWLAVRRGIA
+486 RWLAVRRGVA

-509 VRDPGLLVVWDDG
+509 VKDPGLLVVWDDG
-522 DDLHVEPRSPYPNV
+522 DDLHAEPRAPYPNV

-577 RETLRAVAPRVV
+577 RETLRAIAPRVV
-589 SVGDNEWQEVKDPA
+589 SVGDNEWQDVKDPA

-614 DAARFALTDSPVLI
+614 DAARFALADSPVLI

-658 LPGGTEDGMPKPAY
+658 LPGGTEDGLPKPAY

-678 TEAGFRC
+678 TEAAFRC
-685 PTCGSRRLRGQVIG
+685 PTCGSRRLRGQIIG

-707 GRAFPGYPVRTSGA
+707 GRAFPGHPVRTSGA

-730 RPSLVV
+730 KPSLVV

-790 VVIADSGLTPVQALV
+790 VVIADSALTPVQALV

-828 VRMATIDGTPD
+828 VRMATVDGTPD

-853 GEILGPVPLGDDETK
+853 GEILGPVPLNDDETK

-877 SEGRQLAAVLAEA
+877 GEGRQLAAVLAEA

>member
-1 MLPVARIV
+1 MSTKTGARRGERVPADTLPVARIV

-23 AVPSELDEA
+23 AVPFDLDTT

-38 VRVRFAGQLVDGYLL
+38 VRVRFAGQVVDGYLL
-53 ERAETSDYEKKLAFI
+53 ERVDSTEYEKKLAFI
-68 EKVVSPEPV
+68 EKVISSEPV
-77 LTPEIAALAR
+77 LAPEIAALAR
-87 AIADRYAGGMIDVL
+87 AVADRYAGGMIDVL

-111 AEAAAPSAPA
+111 AEAAPSGEPA
-121 PLPQVPAWV
+121 PLPQDPAWV
-130 SQQQVGASSDA
+130 GTVAEGDQPDGPEAA
-141 AADSAPATAAAVGS
+141 AADATGERPAGSEAAGSEAAGSEAAGSATVGS
-155 DSAAP
+155 QPIQSE
-160 AAELEPATPS
+160 AAE
-170 VELES
+170 
-175 SAPSAESASSA
+175 AESAG
-186 PSANSGSAAPAA
+186 PEAA
-198 EPASATP
+198 E
-205 SVDLASAVRSA
+205 
-216 SVAPSAESASTAPSA
+216 AESAGPE
-231 HSTSAAA
+231 AAETEPTTPEPTGA
-238 PAGDSVTFAE
+238 QPTGAQPTGAQPTEPDAE
-248 PSSAAALAGD
+248 PVD
-258 AVTSAKPI
+258 HPR
-266 APAAGPTVST
+266 P
-276 AALSAPVTEP
+276 APV
-286 VAPATAPA
+286 
-294 APSVERT
+294 
-301 ARAAESAAPT
+301 
-311 AESAAPTAGPVSPTA
+311 
-326 GAIASGVEP
+326 
-335 VPAGAEPTAPTAG
+335 
-348 PVSPTAGSAA
+348 
-358 PGAESVPA
+358 
-366 GAESVPAG
+366 
-374 AEPAS
+374 
-379 AGGVAPPARSQ
+379 RST

-398 WSRYPRGPK
+398 WARYPRGPK

-439 AVASTGRGVVIVVPD
+439 SVASTGRGVVIVVPD
-454 HRDLAR
+454 HRDVAR
-460 VSEACDRLIEGVVT
+460 VFEACSALIEGVVT

-486 RWLAVRRGIA
+486 RWLAVRRGVA

-509 VRDPGLLVVWDDG
+509 VADPGLLVVWDDG
-522 DDLHVEPRSPYPNV
+522 DDLHTEPRAPYPNV

-542 RAHMS
+542 RAHMT

-577 RETLRAVAPRVV
+577 RETLRAIAPRVV
-589 SVGDNEWQEVKDPA
+589 SVGDNDWQDVKDPA

-614 DAARFALTDSPVLI
+614 EAARFALADSPVLI

-646 PARCRRCAGPLA
+646 PARCRKCAGPLA
-658 LPGGTEDGMPKPAY
+658 LPGGTHDGQPRPAY

-707 GRAFPGYPVRTSGA
+707 GRAFPGHPVRTSGA
-721 DEVLTKVPG
+721 DEVLATVPS

-736 ATPGAEPVAEGG
+736 STPGAEPVAEGG

-790 VVIADSGLTPVQALV
+790 VVIADSALTPVQALV
-805 RWDPVWHAATEL
+805 RWDPVWHASTEL
-817 AARTELGFPPA
+817 AARAELGFPPA
-828 VRMATIDGTPD
+828 VRMATVDGTPD
-839 AVNALLDELRLPPT
+839 AVNALLDELRLPPS
-853 GEILGPVPLGDDETK
+853 GEVLGPVPLGDDETK

-877 SEGRQLAAVLAEA
+877 AEGRELASVLAKA

-904 IKLDPLEVL
+904 IKLDPIEVL

>member
-1 MLPVARIV
+1 MSEGGSVPSDGPGAPSGSAGPAAETVEGVPVAPEGPPAT
-9 VDVPLAHLDRPFDY
+9 PLDDSHA
-23 AVPSELDEA
+23 APSDGSSGAPAEEVADSTSSAGLPADPSSAGLAADPSLSAELA
-32 AVPGCR
+32 AGT
-38 VRVRFAGQLVDGYLL
+38 A
-53 ERAETSDYEKKLAFI
+53 AS
-68 EKVVSPEPV
+68 
-77 LTPEIAALAR
+77 AALA
-87 AIADRYAGGMIDVL
+87 AD
-101 RLAIPPRHAR
+101 
-111 AEAAAPSAPA
+111 PS
-121 PLPQVPAWV
+121 L
-130 SQQQVGASSDA
+130 
-141 AADSAPATAAAVGS
+141 
-155 DSAAP
+155 
-160 AAELEPATPS
+160 
-170 VELES
+170 
-175 SAPSAESASSA
+175 
-186 PSANSGSAAPAA
+186 AA
-198 EPASATP
+198 EPAAGP
-205 SVDLASAVRSA
+205 AAS
-216 SVAPSAESASTAPSA
+216 
-231 HSTSAAA
+231 
-238 PAGDSVTFAE
+238 
-248 PSSAAALAGD
+248 AALAAD
-258 AVTSAKPI
+258 PSLAAE
-266 APAAGPTVST
+266 PAAGPAAS
-276 AALSAPVTEP
+276 AALPGD
-286 VAPATAPA
+286 
-294 APSVERT
+294 
-301 ARAAESAAPT
+301 SAA
-311 AESAAPTAGPVSPTA
+311 SPR
-326 GAIASGVEP
+326 SGL
-335 VPAGAEPTAPTAG
+335 PA
-348 PVSPTAGSAA
+348 
-358 PGAESVPA
+358 
-366 GAESVPAG
+366 
-374 AEPAS
+374 
-379 AGGVAPPARSQ
+379 
-390 LPPVPADA
+390 VPADA

-407 YLEALRSGLP
+407 YLEALRTGRP

-439 AVASTGRGVVIVVPD
+439 SVASTGRGVVIVVPD

-460 VSEACDRLIEGVVT
+460 VAEACGRLIEGVVT

-496 RVVVGTR
+496 RVVIGTR

-509 VRDPGLLVVWDDG
+509 VEDPGLLVVWDDG

-542 RAHMS
+542 RAHMT

-577 RETLRAVAPRVV
+577 RETLRAIAPRVV

-614 DAARFALTDSPVLI
+614 DAARFALADSPVLI

-658 LPGGTEDGMPKPAY
+658 LPGGTEDGVPKPAY

-678 TEAGFRC
+678 SEAAFRC
-685 PTCGSRRLRGQVIG
+685 PTCGSRRLRGQIIG

-707 GRAFPGYPVRTSGA
+707 GRAFPGHPVRTSGA

-730 RPSLVV
+730 KPALVV

-828 VRMATIDGTPD
+828 VRMATVDGTPD

-853 GEILGPVPLGDDETK
+853 GEVLGPVPVNDDETK

>member
-1 MLPVARIV
+1 MNAKTGARKGERVPAESLPVARIV

-23 AVPSELDEA
+23 SVPSELDVA

-53 ERAETSDYEKKLAFI
+53 ERAETSEYGKKLAFI

-77 LTPEIAALAR
+77 LAPEIATLAR

-111 AEAAAPSAPA
+111 AEAAASVEPP
-121 PLPQVPAWV
+121 PLPQLPAWV
-130 SQQQVGASSDA
+130 GQRSAEAAQAGAAPQA
-141 AADSAPATAAAVGS
+141 AADSHAEAAS
-155 DSAAP
+155 DPEEPRP
-160 AAELEPATPS
+160 AA
-170 VELES
+170 
-175 SAPSAESASSA
+175 
-186 PSANSGSAAPAA
+186 
-198 EPASATP
+198 
-205 SVDLASAVRSA
+205 
-216 SVAPSAESASTAPSA
+216 
-231 HSTSAAA
+231 TSQ
-238 PAGDSVTFAE
+238 T
-248 PSSAAALAGD
+248 
-258 AVTSAKPI
+258 
-266 APAAGPTVST
+266 
-276 AALSAPVTEP
+276 
-286 VAPATAPA
+286 
-294 APSVERT
+294 
-301 ARAAESAAPT
+301 ESAAHP
-311 AESAAPTAGPVSPTA
+311 EGVSSV
-326 GAIASGVEP
+326 G
-335 VPAGAEPTAPTAG
+335 
-348 PVSPTAGSAA
+348 AA
-358 PGAESVPA
+358 PGSEAAPQTEA
-366 GAESVPAG
+366 T
-374 AEPAS
+374 
-379 AGGVAPPARSQ
+379 PPAEVVPPSEAAAGRSQ

-398 WSRYPRGPK
+398 WARYPRGPK
-407 YLEALRSGLP
+407 YLEALHEGRP

-426 SEDWPARLAEAAA
+426 AEDWPARLAEAAA
-439 AVASTGRGVVIVVPD
+439 AVASSGRGVAIVVPD

-460 VSEACDRLIEGVVT
+460 VAEACGELIEGVVT

-486 RWLAVRRGIA
+486 RWLSVRRGVA

-509 VRDPGLLVVWDDG
+509 VKDPGLLVVWDDG
-522 DDLHVEPRSPYPNV
+522 DDLHVEQRSPYPNV

-542 RAHMS
+542 RAHMT

-577 RETLRAVAPRVV
+577 RETLRSVAPRVV
-589 SVGDNEWQEVKDPA
+589 SVGDNEWQDVKDPA

-628 QVPRRGYVPALA
+628 QVPRRGYVPSLA

-658 LPGGTEDGMPKPAY
+658 LPGGTEDGLPKPAY

-678 TEAGFRC
+678 TEAAFRC
-685 PTCGSRRLRGQVIG
+685 PTCGSRKLRGQIIG

-707 GRAFPGYPVRTSGA
+707 GRAFPGIPVRTSGA

-730 RPSLVV
+730 KPSLVV

-766 RASEEALRRWM
+766 RAAEEALRRWM

-790 VVIADSGLTPVQALV
+790 VVIADSSLTPVQALV

-828 VRMATIDGTPD
+828 VRMATVDGTPD
-839 AVNALLDELRLPPT
+839 AVNAMLDELRLPPT
-853 GEILGPVPLGDDETK
+853 GEILGPVPLGDDETR

-877 SEGRQLAAVLAEA
+877 SEGRQLAAVLADA